1 MPRYCGKKQGEPTEQ
16 SDGAFFRVTFRS
28 NHIYDAQG
36 FKAVYAFHK
45 GELLLELLYS
55 KTCVKRPLINRQN
68 RDLNDKWQLNEGRKY
83 CRMLPFGAFC
93 NTFDLH

>member
-45 GELLLELLYS
+45 GESLLELL
-55 KTCVKRPLINRQN
+55 
-68 RDLNDKWQLNEGRKY
+68 
-83 CRMLPFGAFC
+83 
-93 NTFDLH
+93 